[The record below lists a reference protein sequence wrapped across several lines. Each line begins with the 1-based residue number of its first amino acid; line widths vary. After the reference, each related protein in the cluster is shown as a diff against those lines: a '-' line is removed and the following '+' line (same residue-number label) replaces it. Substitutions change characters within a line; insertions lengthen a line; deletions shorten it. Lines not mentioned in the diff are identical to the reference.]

1 MSLPRDPS
9 RASRRE
15 GMVSLRNPQQAHETI
30 RFQDAALRGGCAYR
44 ISQGSS
50 TGGEA
55 LGGSRAAILQV
66 MSPQLAMCAPAER
79 GAASRAV
86 YREGERQ
93 EHNELTLQEAADRL
107 DVSKIAVLRQ
117 IRRSVIPARQACE
130 GVPWAPWV
138 VSVDALDHARG
149 VQADLEQGPVYTLAA
164 WPKKRD
170 HLTPR
175 WFRAQGR
182 ASPSLD
188 VGRRAPDAEHRPAIH
203 TVSGCKAAHR
213 NPTATV
219 TTGPGLCSASRRKR
233 RHNRCCALSASAIT
247 RGGCP
252 LRRWA
257 SVRLTPGRCR

>member
-1 MSLPRDPS
+1 MSLQRDPS

-117 IRRSVIPARQACE
+117 IRRSVISCP
-130 GVPWAPWV
+130 
-138 VSVDALDHARG
+138 SSLRG
-149 VQADLEQGPVYTLAA
+149 SSLGSLGDLGG
-164 WPKKRD
+164 R
-170 HLTPR
+170 PR
-175 WFRAQGR
+175 SRPGR
-182 ASPSLD
+182 AGGLGTGAGIHLSRLAEKAGPPHATL
-188 VGRRAPDAEHRPAIH
+188 VPAP
-203 TVSGCKAAHR
+203 KAAHPPR
-213 NPTATV
+213 STSVGVRRMPSTAPRFIPSPGARPPTE
-219 TTGPGLCSASRRKR
+219 
-233 RHNRCCALSASAIT
+233 I
-247 RGGCP
+247 
-252 LRRWA
+252 
-257 SVRLTPGRCR
+257 